1 MRFMQET
8 MDTKMIDEKFEHRKG
23 STIEDGTAF
32 GEMDE
37 AVVKK
42 ALWKMDVRYVLVD
55 FESINIVA
63 DDDV

>member
-1 MRFMQET
+1 
-8 MDTKMIDEKFEHRKG
+8 MIDEKFEHRKG

-55 FESINIVA
+55 FESIDAVA
-63 DDDV
+63 DDDI

>member
-1 MRFMQET
+1 
-8 MDTKMIDEKFEHRKG
+8 
-23 STIEDGTAF
+23 
-32 GEMDE
+32 MDE